1 MRVKVL
7 DVPIDD
13 FSLED
18 ILEKIKNG
26 QRLFQVFVNI
36 HKLVLFHKDKRLS
49 ALLDVKNSVFSVDG
63 RWVQFLARLKG
74 FVPKVRFGG
83 QEVINRCFCLAGERG
98 YGIYLLGAE
107 RQVLAEAKEAVGRN
121 FPDVRIAGARDGFFE
136 NEEEVIEEINNKHPD
151 IVFLALPSPRKE
163 LLAHK
168 IFERVQSIKYI
179 AGVGGAFDILAG
191 RKRRAPRWIQNIG
204 LEWLWRVLQE
214 PNRLFMRYFLDGLWL
229 FGLMLRRAF
238 RYD

>member
-1 MRVKVL
+1 MVL
-7 DVPIDD
+7 DVPVDD
-13 FSLED
+13 CSLEEV
-18 ILEKIKNG
+18 LEKIKNG

-49 ALLDVKNSVFSVDG
+49 ALLDTKNGVFSVDG
-63 RWVQFLARLKG
+63 KWVEFLARLKG
-74 FVPKVRFGG
+74 FIPRARFGG
-83 QEVINRCFCLAGERG
+83 QEIIDRCFSLAGERG
-98 YGIYLLGAE
+98 FRIYLLGAE
-107 RQVLAEAKEAVGRN
+107 KAVLEKAKEVLGRN
-121 FPDVRIAGARDGFFE
+121 FPDVFIAGARDGFFE
-136 NEEEVIEEINNKHPD
+136 NEEEVIEEINGKHPD

-163 LLAHK
+163 LLAYK
-168 IFERVQSIKYI
+168 IFERVQNLKYV

-191 RKRRAPRWIQNIG
+191 RKQRAPKWIQNIG
-204 LEWLWRVLQE
+204 FEWLWRVLQE